1 MFHSAVVSLIYTPNQ
16 ILNMFWKVFLASHM
30 KWWISHYI
38 INYWFVDHF
47 QLVKR
52 HAAEIFTSV
61 IISTLF
67 SLYST
72 AFVGRLVQLEPS
84 LTVSILPRCITV
96 ALALSIVSLF
106 DGKYYAHTAT
116 IYPHNL
122 VYTGIWSKL
131 MDKIQRSCS
140 LNLFKEY
147 IHR

>member
-1 MFHSAVVSLIYTPNQ
+1 M
-16 ILNMFWKVFLASHM
+16 
-30 KWWISHYI
+30 
-38 INYWFVDHF
+38 
-47 QLVKR
+47 KR

-116 IYPHNL
+116 IYPHKSIIL
-122 VYTGIWSKL
+122 STL
-131 MDKIQRSCS
+131 ELDQSCGPNPEVTTQS
-140 LNLFKEY
+140 
-147 IHR
+147 